1 MSDDA
6 DWMRGQVMMYG
17 APSVPLS
24 PKWPN
29 PPVYPFAPPGDQGTR
44 PLPSSAGILIGT
56 EDLANLRREMQLGFE
71 SIRAGQRDSIEEL
84 TRMFQAFLE
93 MSLKAARREAYE
105 EAVKICEGVGEGVD
119 SSPCRARSRYYA
131 SAANL
136 CAQKIKERAR

>member
-1 MSDDA
+1 
-6 DWMRGQVMMYG
+6 MRGQVMMYG
-17 APSVPLS
+17 APSA

-29 PPVYPFAPPGDQGTR
+29 PPVYPFRPPGVPTI
-44 PLPSSAGILIGT
+44 PSSAGILIGT

-105 EAVKICEGVGEGVD
+105 DAAKICEGI
-119 SSPCRARSRYYA
+119 
-131 SAANL
+131 AAEQGDAQGRFLLVAGL